1 MIGVNSINSSAGR
14 MRSRSMCSVR
24 YGRNYRGVETFCY
37 GWPQRSRT
45 LKPVLYTDLVVS
57 RLQSRRKKKPALYGS
72 IKNEKLQW
80 AIDEEELRKSIK
92 RISSCSN
99 PFLDFSQDSSI
110 ATYKHGLLVRKIHAD
125 PDCKKTPRGKR
136 GWKPFHAILKGMI
149 LYLQKEEY
157 LEFEKSRYGT
167 YAMLLRAKLKAGS
180 EDLAAFES
188 TLFDAAGG
196 EDDGLKKSRSSPSL
210 NAEPSSTGTKVKRNV
225 SERASRQPPGHPQ
238 KSLPSS
244 PLPHG
249 GDGTETC
256 RLGYIPWCENPTQRS
271 QRLLSSSSAVP
282 SGKAGTG
289 QRGAIHTPHVPAL
302 VLAPSLRAGGSQGS
316 LPAAPAAPTPPAFL
330 QLLNGFCDTV
340 LHFLVPDRADQQGV
354 FWGLILMLFGTV

>member
-1 MIGVNSINSSAGR
+1 M
-14 MRSRSMCSVR
+14 
-24 YGRNYRGVETFCY
+24 
-37 GWPQRSRT
+37 
-45 LKPVLYTDLVVS
+45 
-57 RLQSRRKKKPALYGS
+57 
-72 IKNEKLQW
+72 
-80 AIDEEELRKSIK
+80 
-92 RISSCSN
+92 
-99 PFLDFSQDSSI
+99 
-110 ATYKHGLLVRKIHAD
+110 
-125 PDCKKTPRGKR
+125 
-136 GWKPFHAILKGMI
+136 
-149 LYLQKEEY
+149 
-157 LEFEKSRYGT
+157 GT
-167 YAMLLRAKLKAGS
+167 
-180 EDLAAFES
+180 AF
-188 TLFDAAGG
+188 
-196 EDDGLKKSRSSPSL
+196 P
-210 NAEPSSTGTKVKRNV
+210 
-225 SERASRQPPGHPQ
+225 SRQHQPAGPLAGERCGAGPAPGAASGSCPIRLIPAPPCSALGCR
-238 KSLPSS
+238 LPSS